1 MSADHQGLE
10 GRVFGP
16 VSDALAFDRQQ
27 RQDSR
32 ATYQGEVMQDL
43 FVSSTVISR
52 GAALIVQALLMLPLF
67 SDNKH
72 MQCVL
77 RQLVLLRFAS
87 SANVIAC
94 AN

>member
-1 MSADHQGLE
+1 
-10 GRVFGP
+10 
-16 VSDALAFDRQQ
+16 
-27 RQDSR
+27 
-32 ATYQGEVMQDL
+32 MQDL

-52 GAALIVQALLMLPLF
+52 GAALIVQALLMLPFF
-67 SDNKH
+67 SDNKR